1 MSPVDISLR
10 HRATVL
16 FLTFAV
22 VVLGLAAYL
31 GLPREKYPDIDIPVI
46 FVTTVYPGAAPTEV
60 EKQITNPIEREVSGV
75 DGLKKLTSRSMES
88 ASMVSVEFASGT
100 DVNAALQ
107 RVRDRVEL
115 AQADFPGEAE
125 EPTVEEINFSQI
137 PILQIHLSGDVGP
150 VRLKTLAEDLQDEL
164 ETLPGVLRADLVGGR
179 KREVKVDVDPELLRH
194 YGLALQDV
202 VDAVREENV
211 SIPGGDLD
219 LGDTT
224 WAVRVPGEVENP
236 LDMADF
242 VVASPEGRP
251 VYVSDVAEVR
261 FGFEDR
267 TSYSRIDGRESV
279 ALQIQKRVGAN
290 VLEVIERSKEVVEER
305 SATWPAGVEFV
316 YLADESEEILR
327 QIYDLENSIASGLFL
342 VVLVLMFALGL
353 RNAIFVGLSIP
364 FSMLLTFV
372 VIQLI
377 GVHLNM
383 VVLFSLVL
391 AVGMLVD
398 NAVVVIENIYR
409 FMQEGA
415 GRLEAAG
422 AATREVGAAVA
433 MSTLTTVGAFT
444 PLMFWPGMMGDFM
457 GYLPM
462 TVSLALLSSLVVA
475 FTINPTLCSMF
486 MRVVTG
492 HVERPDDVVGEDA
505 VREGSDS
512 DPLLRRLG
520 AGIVERYRRILIWC
534 LDHRLATVGTALGF
548 ALTVLTLY
556 TVFGHG
562 VEFIVEEQPN
572 QIKVDLDLPPGTR
585 LEKTDR
591 LAQTL
596 EERLQGLTDLRLL
609 ATSVGE
615 GSQSDDF
622 GDAGATPHAA
632 RLVLDL
638 VPRSERT
645 QNSFRTLE
653 EARRLA
659 GTIPGA
665 EIRVDP
671 LNDGLPTGPPVA
683 LEISGDD
690 FEVLGGIAERL
701 RQAVETIP
709 GVVSVEDDFA
719 NARPELVVHVDRVGA
734 RRLGLDMT
742 DVASTVRTA
751 MNGTEAS
758 TYRRGDEEIDV
769 RVRLAE
775 GSRVAV
781 EDLERL
787 TVVAED
793 GDQIPV
799 SAVAS
804 VERSSSLPAIVHK
817 NRKRLVTISGQVTAS
832 HLAVPAREEALRRA
846 NDIPDLLPSG
856 YQLTIGGQ
864 QEEEEESKLF
874 LEKAF
879 LYGIFLVM
887 AILVAQF
894 DSVLIPLII
903 ISSVLMSMFGV
914 LVGLMIM
921 GMPFSIILTG
931 VGVISLAGIVVNN
944 AIVLLDY
951 AEQLRKRGLPR
962 REVMVRTGLR
972 RLRPVLLTAT
982 TTILGLLP
990 LTTGVEFDFHSF
1002 SISTDSESSDYWANM
1017 GVSVIFGL
1025 AFATF
1030 LTLVFVPVLYDTL
1043 WGVREWARRRF
1054 GASEEK
1060 EPNADLG
1067 SDVDGEPPL
1076 EPEPAAV

>member
-1 MSPVDISLR
+1 MSPVDVSLR
-10 HRATVL
+10 HRATVF

-22 VVLGLAAYL
+22 VVLGISAYVN
-31 GLPREKYPDIDIPVI
+31 LPREKYPDIDIPVI

-60 EKQITNPIEREVSGV
+60 ETQITNAVEREVSGV
-75 DGLKKLTSRSMES
+75 DGVKKLTSRSMES
-88 ASMVSVEFASGT
+88 ASLVSVEFVSGV
-100 DVNAALQ
+100 DVDAALQ

-115 AQADFPGEAE
+115 AKVDFPAEAE

-137 PILQIHLSGDVGP
+137 PILQIHLSGEVGP
-150 VRLKTLAEDLQDEL
+150 VRLKTIAEDLQDEL
-164 ETLPGVLRADLVGGR
+164 ETISGVLRADLVGGR
-179 KREVKVDVDPELLRH
+179 KREVKVDVDPERLRN

-202 VDAVREENV
+202 VDAVRDENV

-224 WAVRVPGEVENP
+224 WAVRVPGEVDDP

-242 VVASPEGRP
+242 VVASPSGRP
-251 VYVSDVAEVR
+251 VYLRDVADVR

-267 TSYSRIDGRESV
+267 TSYSRIDRRESV
-279 ALQIQKRVGAN
+279 AVQIQKRVGAN
-290 VLEVIERSKEVVEER
+290 VLEVIERSKEVVESR
-305 SATWPAGVEFV
+305 SENWPAGVEFV

-327 QIYDLENSIASGLFL
+327 QLYDLENSIASGLFL
-342 VVLVLMFALGL
+342 VVLVLMFALGF
-353 RNAIFVGLSIP
+353 RNAVFVGLSIP

-372 VIQLI
+372 VIQLL
-377 GVHLNM
+377 GVNLNM

-409 FMQEGA
+409 FMQEGH
-415 GRLEAAG
+415 GRLEAASS
-422 AATREVGAAVA
+422 ATREVGGAIA
-433 MSTLTTVGAFT
+433 MSTFTTVGAFT
-444 PLMFWPGMMGDFM
+444 PLLFWPGMMGDFM

-475 FTINPTLCSMF
+475 FTINPTLCSVF

-492 HVERPDDVVGEDA
+492 HVDRLGVNSPDDIVGDEA
-505 VREGSDS
+505 VREASDD
-512 DPLLRRLG
+512 DPLLVRLG
-520 AGIVERYRRILIWC
+520 AVIVERYRRVLIWS
-534 LDHRLATVGTALGF
+534 LDHRLATVGAALAF
-548 ALTVLTLY
+548 AVVVLGLY
-556 TVFGHG
+556 AKFGNG

-572 QIKVDLDLPPGTR
+572 QIKVDLDMPPGTR
-585 LEKTDR
+585 LEKTDELARILEQR
-591 LAQTL
+591 L
-596 EERLQGLTDLRLL
+596 EGLTDLRLL

-638 VPRSERT
+638 VARSERS
-645 QNSFRTLE
+645 QSSFRTLE

-659 GTIPGA
+659 GTFPGA
-665 EIRVDP
+665 EVRVDP
-671 LNDGLPTGPPVA
+671 LDDGLPTGPPVA

-690 FEVLGGIAERL
+690 FEVLGDVAERV
-701 RQAVETIP
+701 RQLLETIP

-775 GSRVAV
+775 SSRMSV

-787 TVVAED
+787 RVVSED

-817 NRKRLVTISGQVTAS
+817 NRKRLVTVSGQVTES
-832 HLAVPAREEALRRA
+832 NLAVPAREEALRRVA
-846 NDIPDLLPSG
+846 DTPDLLPPG
-856 YQLTIGGQ
+856 YQLTVGGQ

-874 LEKAF
+874 LEQAF
-879 LYGIFLVM
+879 FYGIFLVM

-894 DSVLIPLII
+894 DSVLVPMII
-903 ISSVLMSMFGV
+903 VSSVFMSMFGV
-914 LVGLMIM
+914 LVGLMVM
-921 GMPFSIILTG
+921 DMPFSIILTG

-951 AEQLRKRGLPR
+951 AEQLRKRGLAR
-962 REVMVRTGLR
+962 REVLVRTGLR

-990 LTTGVEFDFHSF
+990 LTTGVEFDFHSLT
-1002 SISTDSESSDYWANM
+1002 ISTDSESSDYWANM

-1043 WGVREWARRRF
+1043 WGLREWAKKRF
-1054 GASEEK
+1054 ASESESEES
-1060 EPNADLG
+1060 EPALD
-1067 SDVDGEPPL
+1067 L
-1076 EPEPAAV
+1076 EPQPAE